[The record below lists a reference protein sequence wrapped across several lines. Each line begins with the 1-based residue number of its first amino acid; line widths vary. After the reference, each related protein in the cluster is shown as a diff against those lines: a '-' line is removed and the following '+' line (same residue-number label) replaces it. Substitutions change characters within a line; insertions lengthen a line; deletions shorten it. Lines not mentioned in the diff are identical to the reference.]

1 MILDTASKKIN
12 VGTSTS
18 AKSTKNNLANRKT
31 VKQDILEDAN
41 MDKFVNSSE
50 RIFVIVAILI

>member
-41 MDKFVNSSE
+41 MDKFINSSE
-50 RIFVIVAILI
+50 RIFVLSAMMV